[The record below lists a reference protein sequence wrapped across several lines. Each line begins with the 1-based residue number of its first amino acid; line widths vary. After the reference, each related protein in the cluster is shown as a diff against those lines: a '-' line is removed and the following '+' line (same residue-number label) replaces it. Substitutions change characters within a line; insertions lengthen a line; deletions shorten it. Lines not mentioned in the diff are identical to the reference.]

1 MKKLF
6 IIGLLAML
14 ALAFACA
21 KTELDP
27 NVFIDSR
34 GQIPEANRGAS
45 FGNIEEY
52 RRFASSLELEGD
64 DFDRFILRGNY
75 NAHGIKTKADVEEVL
90 NAMNDMPLPL
100 LEGFDFEYASVDL
113 DDGTLMI
120 RCDTRDA
127 RRVFFKMAIETCDEE
142 AARKA
147 DSKQGSLV
155 ELPGGAGYIVR
166 AARRGNNETDDRYS
180 ANIRSHKTELIT
192 NISEAELM
200 SALENCEVITFAEY
214 AERTAGER

>member
-1 MKKLF
+1 MKKLL
-6 IIGLLAML
+6 IICLSAVI
-14 ALAFACA
+14 ALACACA
-21 KTELDP
+21 KNGLDP
-27 NVFIDSR
+27 DVFVGAN
-34 GQIPEANRGAS
+34 GQIPEAHKGAS
-45 FGNIEEY
+45 FGEIEKY
-52 RRFASSLELEGD
+52 RQFAASLELEGD
-64 DFDRFILRGNY
+64 DFERFIIHGSY

-90 NAMNDMPLPL
+90 NAMNGMPMPL
-100 LEGFDFEYASVDL
+100 LEGFTFEGASLDL

-120 RCDTRDA
+120 RCDARDA
-127 RRVFFKMAIETCDEE
+127 KRVFFKMALETCDEE
-142 AARKA
+142 AERIA
-147 DSKQGSLV
+147 DSKHGSLV

-214 AERTAGER
+214 AERTANER